1 MLKLSDIMTTE
12 VATAS
17 PELSLREAMDLLSSR
32 HITGAPVVAGGKV
45 VGVFS
50 ASDLLAFLSDF
61 DGSESSL
68 EFRRKR
74 HNPLEEVP
82 VAEVMTRYV
91 QSLPPDCPVDKA
103 AAFMHEANIHRV
115 LVMKDDVLMGIVS
128 TTDVAIAV
136 ADHRLGRVSAA
147 K

>member
-1 MLKLSDIMTTE
+1 MLKLRDIMTTD
-12 VATAS
+12 VVTAS

-68 EFRRKR
+68 EFRRKAR
-74 HNPLEEVP
+74 NPLEEVP
-82 VAEVMTRYV
+82 VAEVMTQIVNHSRLIV
-91 QSLPPDCPVDKA
+91 RWTRPRHSC
-103 AAFMHEANIHRV
+103 MRRTSTV
-115 LVMKDDVLMGIVS
+115 LFGSV
-128 TTDVAIAV
+128 
-136 ADHRLGRVSAA
+136 GRPRTG
-147 K
+147 